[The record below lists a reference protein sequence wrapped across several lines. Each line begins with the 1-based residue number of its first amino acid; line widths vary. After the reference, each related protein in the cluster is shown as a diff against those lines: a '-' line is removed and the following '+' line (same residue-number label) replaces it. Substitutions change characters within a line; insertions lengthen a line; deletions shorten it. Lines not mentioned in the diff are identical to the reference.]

1 MSPAPS
7 PALPDPASPDPQAV
21 QAHWRRAARQA
32 EAPWLHGE
40 VARRMGE
47 RLGWIKRQPA
57 RVLEIGGWLGA
68 GRAVLR
74 GAYPKARLTAVE
86 PTEALRAR
94 RAALIERRWWRWL
107 DRGPEE
113 TVHRIAADAPLPGP
127 VDLVWSNL
135 GLHWSDDPQADFSR
149 WRAALAPEGF
159 LMFSAFG
166 PDTLRELSALYRSLG
181 WAPPAH
187 RYIDMHDLGD
197 ALLHAGLADPVMDM
211 DTLSLAWREPA
222 DLLHELRSLGG
233 NACRE
238 RPAGCRT
245 PRWRARLEALLA
257 ERLRGPDGRLQ
268 LSFEIVQGHAFQ
280 ALPRPVRGALAT
292 VSVDQLRASA
302 QRTGRPPGSD

>member
-1 MSPAPS
+1 MQALPAP
-7 PALPDPASPDPQAV
+7 PAPDPASPDPQAV
-21 QAHWRRAARQA
+21 QAHWRRAARRA

-47 RLGWIKRQPA
+47 RLGWIKRQPG
-57 RVLEIGGWLGA
+57 RVLEVDAWLGA
-68 GRAVLR
+68 GRTVLR
-74 GAYPKARLTAVE
+74 GVYPKARLLAVE

-94 RAALIERRWWRWL
+94 RAAQIDSRWRRWL
-107 DRGPEE
+107 GRGVEE
-113 TVHRIAADAPLPGP
+113 GVHQLAADAPLPGP

-135 GLHWSDDPQADFSR
+135 GLHWSADPQADFTR

-166 PDTLRELSALYRSLG
+166 PDTLRELSLLYRSLG

-211 DTLSLAWREPA
+211 ETLTLAWREPA
-222 DLLHELRSLGG
+222 ALLQELRGLGG

-245 PRWRARLEALLA
+245 PRWRARLEDLLA

-280 ALPRPVRGALAT
+280 AAPKPVRGALAT
-292 VSVDQLRASA
+292 VSVDELRDSA
-302 QRTGRPPGSD
+302 RRAAKRSDSR